1 MSNAHYLKCL
11 KWMLNIFALSLHHLL
26 FSVTAYNGAKRV
38 HIRYLKI
45 PKNEH
50 LKVSQ
55 NEISVICNELY
66 AIFSVESKRNI
77 FVKLYVPIC
86 HEWMCHS
93 HYSCQASMK

>member
-11 KWMLNIFALSLHHLL
+11 KWMLNIFALSLHPLL

-66 AIFSVESKRNI
+66 AIFFS
-77 FVKLYVPIC
+77 
-86 HEWMCHS
+86 
-93 HYSCQASMK
+93 